1 LLVAGVSVDQV
12 DKFGRTALFTACL
25 EGHENVAEL
34 LLKYGADVNLSV
46 FAFLCTK
53 TLCRF
58 FGGFCELLLVEVVA
72 DHLSG
77 PDRVIKPV
85 YVCLWVWTISFE
97 LNDH

>member
-1 LLVAGVSVDQV
+1 M
-12 DKFGRTALFTACL
+12 
-25 EGHENVAEL
+25 
-34 LLKYGADVNLSV
+34 LKYGADVNLSV

-97 LNDH
+97 LNDLLIDIFVSKLAQASCLTKY